1 MYRPWL
7 YTARDM
13 AERKRGKN
21 VNIRLTDE
29 EFEMLTA
36 VATHGGLTLSDWIRQ
51 SFRQA
56 FRKLFGAKKKP
67 E

>member
-1 MYRPWL
+1 
-7 YTARDM
+7 M